1 MSSGL
6 ECMVEWPE
14 KGKLPIKRAVIKSNF
29 ILKHLKVYLERRRR
43 WTWIMS
49 MMIMI
54 RNLGSWLWRWWA
66 QRCTSKEGDVKFEFW
81 PLADFVDQRVP
92 SIPGEDFKGYNLCRE
107 RLIHSVFICLS
118 SITQSFFL
126 FFTFFM
132 TSIAFKVHIND
143 NWKIC
148 PPPFFILKA
157 LGAIWWTKW
166 VQKDQNVQVCELSG
180 SGCSKL
186 VELCGTR
193 LQQVRACPGRCI
205 GTISRMRSGHRRCH
219 RPS

>member
-1 MSSGL
+1 MGGGGGRSA
-6 ECMVEWPE
+6 P
-14 KGKLPIKRAVIKSNF
+14 
-29 ILKHLKVYLERRRR
+29 
-43 WTWIMS
+43 
-49 MMIMI
+49 
-54 RNLGSWLWRWWA
+54 
-66 QRCTSKEGDVKFEFW
+66 
-81 PLADFVDQRVP
+81 
-92 SIPGEDFKGYNLCRE
+92 
-107 RLIHSVFICLS
+107 HSVFICLS
-118 SITQSFFL
+118 PVTQSFFL

-186 VELCGTR
+186 VKLCGTR

-205 GTISRMRSGHRRCH
+205 GTISRIRSGHRRCH
-219 RPS
+219 RPSKWAKGPKLGHFVAITTSGGSKLVELCGTRLQQVRANLGPNDQK

>member
-1 MSSGL
+1 MTPCCEEVLHWPVIEENCIYLCKNLVKIVLPFLSSLPL
-6 ECMVEWPE
+6 ETFACHRLRLW
-14 KGKLPIKRAVIKSNF
+14 KWHKSSA
-29 ILKHLKVYLERRRR
+29 LH
-43 WTWIMS
+43 
-49 MMIMI
+49 
-54 RNLGSWLWRWWA
+54 
-66 QRCTSKEGDVKFEFW
+66 
-81 PLADFVDQRVP
+81 
-92 SIPGEDFKGYNLCRE
+92 
-107 RLIHSVFICLS
+107 HSVFKCLS
-118 SITQSFFL
+118 PVTQSFFL

>member
-1 MSSGL
+1 MKRWQKNWVGPSPCPSFGQNPKDEQFFSWNLLLTVIICACLDLLCDVVSS
-6 ECMVEWPE
+6 
-14 KGKLPIKRAVIKSNF
+14 
-29 ILKHLKVYLERRRR
+29 
-43 WTWIMS
+43 
-49 MMIMI
+49 
-54 RNLGSWLWRWWA
+54 
-66 QRCTSKEGDVKFEFW
+66 Q
-81 PLADFVDQRVP
+81 LA
-92 SIPGEDFKGYNLCRE
+92 
-107 RLIHSVFICLS
+107 HSVFKCLS
-118 SITQSFFL
+118 PVTQSFFL

-205 GTISRMRSGHRRCH
+205 GTISRIRSGHRRCH

>member
-1 MSSGL
+1 MRIS
-6 ECMVEWPE
+6 
-14 KGKLPIKRAVIKSNF
+14 R
-29 ILKHLKVYLERRRR
+29 ILSDNKILM
-43 WTWIMS
+43 T
-49 MMIMI
+49 
-54 RNLGSWLWRWWA
+54 
-66 QRCTSKEGDVKFEFW
+66 
-81 PLADFVDQRVP
+81 
-92 SIPGEDFKGYNLCRE
+92 
-107 RLIHSVFICLS
+107 HSVFKCLS
-118 SITQSFFL
+118 PVTQSFFL

-166 VQKDQNVQVCELSG
+166 VQKDQNVQVCEISG

-205 GTISRMRSGHRRCH
+205 GTISRIRSGHRRCH
-219 RPS
+219 RPSKWAKRAQMGHWTFVLLCHSVIFWYKKVSVQNGTVC

>member
-1 MSSGL
+1 MAWS
-6 ECMVEWPE
+6 
-14 KGKLPIKRAVIKSNF
+14 KSLDPNE
-29 ILKHLKVYLERRRR
+29 L
-43 WTWIMS
+43 
-49 MMIMI
+49 
-54 RNLGSWLWRWWA
+54 
-66 QRCTSKEGDVKFEFW
+66 
-81 PLADFVDQRVP
+81 
-92 SIPGEDFKGYNLCRE
+92 
-107 RLIHSVFICLS
+107 HSVFICLS

-205 GTISRMRSGHRRCH
+205 ETISRIRSGHRRCH
-219 RPS
+219 RPSKWAKRAQIGPFCGHNHFWWLQTGGTVWNKIPTSQGTSGPMHWNHFTDQKWPSEVP